1 MRFGILGPTEIRSTT
16 GEPVPPG
23 GPGLRALLVLLL
35 LDAGRVV
42 GHERILGGLYHE
54 PAQANAVQSQVSR
67 LRRVV
72 PGLVEHHPAG
82 YRIAIDPDDVD
93 AHRFTRLAN
102 DGNRALASDPALAAR
117 LLDEALGLWRGD
129 ALSDVLD
136 APFAADAAA
145 RFDERRLGAME
156 DLAEARL
163 VTGETRDVVDTLETL
178 VADHPLRERSHALL
192 MRALHGSGRQA
203 DALATFDRIRRRL
216 ADELG
221 ADPSPELANV
231 HLAILRA
238 VPSSIAPPAPFT
250 SFVGREDD
258 VERVGKLL
266 GESRLVTVTG
276 AGGSGKTRLAVE
288 IARQRDSCFAD
299 LSTVD
304 EHGVLHAVLAAVG
317 ARDSGLLPGRG
328 APDAETALV
337 AALSDRAPLLVL
349 DNCEHV
355 VDATARLAKL
365 VLTRC
370 PHARLLTTTR
380 EALGITGESLHV
392 LAPLVVPSPGAERTE
407 ARTTPSVRLFVDRAA
422 AVRPG
427 FDPDERA
434 IEAIARICALLDGLP
449 LAIELA
455 AARLRALP
463 LDEVA
468 ERIVDRFRLLSHGDR
483 TATPRHRTLHAV
495 VAWSWQLLTGEEQT
509 LARRLTVFTG
519 GATINAVSA
528 ICGADDTADVLSAL
542 VAKSF
547 VELQGGR
554 YRMLETVREFACGQL
569 VEAAERERLR
579 DAHTRYF
586 LELAETAD
594 PGLRAADQLTWL
606 ARLKAEHGNLHAAF
620 RDAVAGTD
628 FATGFRFAGAL
639 SWYWWLSGR
648 RDEGRHLAAR
658 LLAEGPLPGLAEE
671 YVLCVVNAD
680 SDDPSAF
687 QLADSILTEPG
698 LRLRRPQVLFLF
710 RMAGK
715 PGEDVPPDLLGD
727 DAWPS
732 ALRDLGTGHRALFRG
747 RARAA
752 EASFR
757 RALDGFRSIGDRWGV
772 ANALDRLAELA
783 HWWGAHEEAAE
794 LTGQALAELAEL
806 GAVRDTADLLC
817 RRAYGVICAGGD
829 LAAAHAD
836 YERAVELAH
845 TSGGSETVARAQ
857 CGLGEIARLR
867 GDVLAARHLFELA
880 LDGADDTRARA
891 KAGLALLP
899 EVSPAE

>member
-23 GPGLRALLVLLL
+23 GPGLRALLALLL

-42 GHERILGGLYHE
+42 GHERILDGLYRE
-54 PAQANAVQSQVSR
+54 PGQANALQSQVSR
-67 LRRVV
+67 LRRIV
-72 PGLVEHHPAG
+72 PGLVEYHPAG
-82 YRIAIDPDDVD
+82 YRIAADPDDVD

-117 LLDEALGLWRGD
+117 LLAEALGLWRGD

-145 RFDERRLGAME
+145 RFADLRLGAME

-163 VTGETRDVVDTLETL
+163 MAGETRGVVDALDPL
-178 VADHPLRERSHALL
+178 VEGHPLRERSHALL

-203 DALATFDRIRRRL
+203 DALAVFDRIRRRL
-216 ADELG
+216 AVELG
-221 ADPSPELANV
+221 TDPSPELTDV

-238 VPSSIAPPAPFT
+238 APSATAPPAPFT
-250 SFVGREDD
+250 SFVGRDDD
-258 VERVGKLL
+258 VQRVGKLL

-276 AGGSGKTRLAVE
+276 PGGSGKTRLAVE
-288 IARQRDSCFAD
+288 VARQRDSCFAD

-304 EHGVLHAVLAAVG
+304 ESGVVHAVLAAVG

-328 APDAETALV
+328 APEAETALV
-337 AALSDRAPLLVL
+337 SALADGGPLLVL

-365 VLTRC
+365 ILTRC
-370 PHARLLTTTR
+370 PRARLLTTSR

-392 LAPLVVPSPGAERTE
+392 LPPLPVPSPGAERAE
-407 ARTTPSVRLFVDRAA
+407 ALASPAVRLFVDRAA

-427 FDPDERA
+427 FDPGERA
-434 IEAIARICALLDGLP
+434 IELVARICLLLDGLP

-468 ERIVDRFRLLSHGDR
+468 DRIGDRFRLLSQGDR

-495 VAWSWQLLTGEEQT
+495 VEWSWRLLTDEERS
-509 LARRLTVFTG
+509 LARRLTVFTD
-519 GATINAVSA
+519 GATLGAAAAV
-528 ICGADDTADVLSAL
+528 CGTADVLPSL
-542 VAKSF
+542 VMKSF
-547 VELQGGR
+547 VELRDGR
-554 YRMLETVREFACGQL
+554 YRMLETIRAFAAERL
-569 VEAAERERLR
+569 VEAGERDRLR
-579 DAHTRYF
+579 EAHARYF

-594 PGLRAADQLTWL
+594 PRLRASDQLIWL

-620 RDAVAGTD
+620 RHAVTGAD
-628 FATGFRFAGAL
+628 IATGFRFAGAL

-648 RDEGRHLAAR
+648 RDEGRHLTAR
-658 LLAEGPLPGLAEE
+658 LLGEGPLPGLAEE
-671 YVLCVVNAD
+671 YLLCVVNAD
-680 SDDPSAF
+680 SDDPAAF
-687 QLADSILTEPG
+687 RLAESILTEPG
-698 LRLRRPQVLFLF
+698 LRLRRPQALFLF
-710 RMAGK
+710 RMAGN
-715 PGEDVPPDLLGD
+715 PGDEVPSGLLGD

-732 ALRDLGTGHRALFRG
+732 ALRELGTGHRALFRG

-752 EASFR
+752 ETAFR
-757 RALDGFRSIGDRWGV
+757 RALDGFRSIGDRWGA

-783 HWWGAHEEAAE
+783 RWWGAHEEAAE
-794 LTGQALAELAEL
+794 LTGEALAVLAEL

-836 YERAVELAH
+836 YERAVELAR
-845 TSGGSETVARAQ
+845 TSGGSDTVARAQ

-880 LDGADDTRARA
+880 LGGSDDTRARA
-891 KAGLALLP
+891 KAGLSLLT
-899 EVSPAE
+899 EANPAG

>member
-42 GHERILGGLYHE
+42 GHERILDCLYRE
-54 PAQANAVQSQVSR
+54 PGQANALQSQISR
-67 LRRVV
+67 LRRIV
-72 PGLVEHHPAG
+72 PGLVEYHPAG
-82 YRIAIDPDDVD
+82 YRLAVDPDDVD
-93 AHRFTRLAN
+93 AHRFTRLAH
-102 DGNRALASDPALAAR
+102 DGNRALASDPALAAH
-117 LLDEALGLWRGD
+117 LLTDALGLWRGE

-136 APFAADAAA
+136 APFAVDAAA
-145 RFDERRLGAME
+145 RFGELRLGAIE

-163 VTGETRDVVDTLETL
+163 ATGETRVVVDTLDE
-178 VADHPLRERSHALL
+178 VIAEHPLRERSHLLL

-203 DALATFDRIRRRL
+203 DALAVFDRIRRRL
-216 ADELG
+216 AAELG
-221 ADPSPELANV
+221 TDPSPELANA

-238 VPSSIAPPAPFT
+238 VPTAPLSTAPPAPFT

-276 AGGSGKTRLAVE
+276 PGGGGKTRLAVE

-304 EHGVLHAVLAAVG
+304 ESGVVHAVLAAVG
-317 ARDSGLLPGRG
+317 TRDSGLLPGRG
-328 APDAETALV
+328 APEAETALV
-337 AALSDRAPLLVL
+337 SALADGGPLLVL

-355 VDATARLAKL
+355 VEEAARLAKL
-365 VLTRC
+365 ILTRC
-370 PHARLLTTTR
+370 PHARLLTTSR

-392 LAPLVVPSPGAERTE
+392 LAPLPVPSPGVWTRANP
-407 ARTTPSVRLFVDRAA
+407 AVRLFTDRAA

-427 FDPDERA
+427 FDPDQRA
-434 IEAIARICALLDGLP
+434 IEVISRICLLLDGLP

-463 LDEVA
+463 LDELA
-468 ERIVDRFRLLSHGDR
+468 DGLGDRFRLLSRGDR
-483 TATPRHRTLHAV
+483 TAAPRHQTLHAV
-495 VAWSWQLLTGEEQT
+495 VEWSWRLLTEEERC
-509 LARRLTVFTG
+509 LARRLTVFTD
-519 GATINAVSA
+519 GATLDAASAV
-528 ICGADDTADVLSAL
+528 CGTTETADVLSAL
-542 VAKSF
+542 VTKSF
-547 VELQGGR
+547 VELRDGR
-554 YRMLETVREFACGQL
+554 YRMLETLRAF
-569 VEAAERERLR
+569 AAERLAEAGERDR
-579 DAHTRYF
+579 VGDAHTRYF
-586 LELAETAD
+586 LALAEAAD
-594 PGLRAADQLTWL
+594 PRLREADQLTWL

-620 RDAVAGTD
+620 RHAVTTDD

-648 RDEGRHLAAR
+648 RDEGRYLTAR
-658 LLAEGPLPGLAEE
+658 LLGEGPLPGLAEE
-671 YVLCVVNAD
+671 YLLCVVNAD
-680 SDDPSAF
+680 SNDPAAF
-687 QLADSILTEPG
+687 GLAESILTEPG
-698 LRLRRPQVLFLF
+698 LRLRRPQALFLF

-715 PGEDVPPDLLGD
+715 PGEDIPPNLLGD

-747 RARAA
+747 RAHAA
-752 EASFR
+752 ETAFR
-757 RALDGFRSIGDRWGV
+757 RALDGFRSLGDRWGI

-783 HWWGAHEEAAE
+783 RWWGAHEKAAE
-794 LTGQALAELAEL
+794 LTGEALTALAEL

-836 YERAVELAH
+836 YERAVELAR
-845 TSGGSETVARAQ
+845 TSGGSDTVARAQ

-880 LDGADDTRARA
+880 LDGADDTHARA
-891 KAGLALLP
+891 KAGLAHLS
-899 EVSPAE
+899 EINPAG